1 MIERDGEISVKRQAQ
16 LLDLSRSSVYYVA
29 RDLPERD
36 LRLMRILDELHL
48 KWPFYGARKLTRELQ
63 NQGHEV
69 GRRHV
74 TTLMRRM
81 GMETI
86 YRKPRTSIPAPLS
99 AVYPYLLNGLKIE
112 RPNHVWAADLTYVP
126 MAHGFQYLVA
136 IIDVGSRKTLS
147 WRVSNTMTPD
157 FCVEALQEALGKYG
171 KPEIFNT
178 DQGSQFTSGEWIDT
192 LKAAGVQIS
201 MDGKGR
207 WIDNVFI
214 ERLWRSVKYENI
226 YLHAYESGTQLRR
239 GLTEY
244 FDFYNAQAHAP
255 GIGLS
260 DPGRCLLWPCRV
272 QARGMIGVTAA
283 RSEELLPLRGRLR
296 VVGTIDEETDRR
308 DHQQGWQIHLAH
320 QEICPKNRSHP
331 LLERGTP
338 ASNLS

>member
-1 MIERDGEISVKRQAQ
+1 MIEWGGEVSVKRQAQ

-36 LRLMRILDELHL
+36 LRLMRILDESHL

-63 NQGHEV
+63 NQGHAV

-99 AVYPYLLNGLKIE
+99 AVYPYLLTGLKIE
-112 RPNHVWAADLTYVP
+112 RPNHVWAADLTYLP

-171 KPEIFNT
+171 KPGISVY
-178 DQGSQFTSGEWIDT
+178 QR
-192 LKAAGVQIS
+192 GV
-201 MDGKGR
+201 D
-207 WIDNVFI
+207 
-214 ERLWRSVKYENI
+214 
-226 YLHAYESGTQLRR
+226 
-239 GLTEY
+239 
-244 FDFYNAQAHAP
+244 
-255 GIGLS
+255 
-260 DPGRCLLWPCRV
+260 
-272 QARGMIGVTAA
+272 
-283 RSEELLPLRGRLR
+283 
-296 VVGTIDEETDRR
+296 
-308 DHQQGWQIHLAH
+308 
-320 QEICPKNRSHP
+320 
-331 LLERGTP
+331 
-338 ASNLS
+338 

>member
-1 MIERDGEISVKRQAQ
+1 MIERDSRIPVKRQAQ

-29 RDLPERD
+29 RGLPDRD
-36 LRLMRILDELHL
+36 LKLMRILDELHL
-48 KWPFYGARKLTRELQ
+48 KWPFYGSRKLTRELQ

-81 GMETI
+81 GIEAI

-99 AVYPYLLNGLKIE
+99 ATYPYLLTGLKIE
-112 RPNHVWAADLTYVP
+112 RPNHVWAADLTYLP

-157 FCVEALQEALGKYG
+157 FCVEALQEALDKYG

-178 DQGSQFTSGEWIDT
+178 DQGSQFTSAEWIDT
-192 LKAAGVQIS
+192 LKESGVQIS

-214 ERLWRSVKYENI
+214 ERLWRSGNRE
-226 YLHAYESGTQLRR
+226 
-239 GLTEY
+239 
-244 FDFYNAQAHAP
+244 
-255 GIGLS
+255 
-260 DPGRCLLWPCRV
+260 CLIFCV
-272 QARGMIGVTAA
+272 
-283 RSEELLPLRGRLR
+283 
-296 VVGTIDEETDRR
+296 
-308 DHQQGWQIHLAH
+308 
-320 QEICPKNRSHP
+320 
-331 LLERGTP
+331 
-338 ASNLS
+338 

>member
-1 MIERDGEISVKRQAQ
+1 MIERESQIPVKRQAQ

-29 RDLPERD
+29 RSLPQRD
-36 LRLMRILDELHL
+36 LKLMRILDELHL
-48 KWPFYGARKLTRELQ
+48 KSPFYGARKLTRELR

-99 AVYPYLLNGLKIE
+99 ATCPYLLRGLEIE
-112 RPNHVWAADLTYVP
+112 RPNHVWSADLTYVP

-147 WRVSNTMTPD
+147 WRVSNTMTPE

-178 DQGSQFTSGEWIDT
+178 DQGAQFTSGEWIDT
-192 LKAAGVQIS
+192 LEAAGVKIS

-226 YLHAYESGTQLRR
+226 YLRAYENGAQLRR
-239 GLTEY
+239 GLAEY
-244 FDFYNAQAHAP
+244 FDFYNTQRTHQALDYQTPDAVYYGP
-255 GIGLS
+255 
-260 DPGRCLLWPCRV
+260 RTQCRL
-272 QARGMIGVTAA
+272 AA
-283 RSEELLPLRGRLR
+283 
-296 VVGTIDEETDRR
+296 
-308 DHQQGWQIHLAH
+308 
-320 QEICPKNRSHP
+320 
-331 LLERGTP
+331 
-338 ASNLS
+338 